1 LPPKRLGE
9 CTVIEDERVIFCT
22 RVSVHNSARKIGLVR
37 CVDREV
43 PFVARRYDSL
53 AALIP
58 LFDWLFCCPPHL
70 RDLAAARLNVQPGAR
85 VLEIGCGSGRNFPAL
100 QRVVGPA
107 GRIYRVDVS
116 AGMLARAR
124 TLCKRKAWAN
134 VELTRCDAAEYIA
147 AEPLDGIL
155 FGLSYNTMAHHRM
168 VLQHA
173 WHMLRPGGRIVIM
186 DAKPPPGRLGDIF
199 LPVGAWLMKHTLL
212 GNPYIR
218 PWVHLSELAQ
228 DFAMEEFVFGSWYV
242 CWGMKPV
249 RAAAEQRDYL
259 ELRAA
264 E

>member
-1 LPPKRLGE
+1 M
-9 CTVIEDERVIFCT
+9 F
-22 RVSVHNSARKIGLVR
+22 
-37 CVDREV
+37 
-43 PFVARRYDSL
+43 
-53 AALIP
+53 
-58 LFDWLFCCPPHL
+58 
-70 RDLAAARLNVQPGAR
+70 
-85 VLEIGCGSGRNFPAL
+85 
-100 QRVVGPA
+100 
-107 GRIYRVDVS
+107 S

-134 VELTRCDAAEYIA
+134 VELTRCDAAEYIT

-186 DAKPPPGRLGDIF
+186 DVKPPPGRLGDIF